1 MSSVLRYTA
10 QAGPPKFL
18 INISSAY
25 NEIYSI
31 NLTTSNVAPLA
42 NNPTWWSTVVA
53 TNNVSTSGCVILRD
67 MAKTVQIYNSTFK
80 KVQIVSPNGPIGP
93 SGTTSNTDFGTGF
106 IEMTWYDGQ
115 GSGSLTRSVWA
126 NIG

>member
-1 MSSVLRYTA
+1 MSSVLRHTA

-25 NEIYSI
+25 NSIYSI

-42 NNPTWWSTVVA
+42 GNPTWWSTIV
-53 TNNVSTSGCVILRD
+53 TGNNVSTSGSVILRD

-80 KVQIVSPNGPIGP
+80 KVQIVSPNGLIGP
-93 SGTTSNTDFGTGF
+93 SGTASNTDFGTGY

-115 GSGSLTRSVWA
+115 GNNYLTRSVWA

>member
-1 MSSVLRYTA
+1 MSSVLRHTA

-25 NEIYSI
+25 DAIYSI

-42 NNPTWWSTVVA
+42 GNPNWWSTIVSG
-53 TNNVSTSGCVILRD
+53 NNVSTSGCVILRD
-67 MAKTVQIYNSTFK
+67 MAKTVQIHNSTFK
-80 KVQIVSPNGPIGP
+80 KVQIVSPNGLIGS
-93 SGTTSNTDFGTGF
+93 SGTASNTDFGTGF

-115 GSGSLTRSVWA
+115 GSTYLTRSVWA